1 LVFHGISAVLCGC
14 FLYSSGFKQ
23 FILIKM
29 DLSLDGAPIEH
40 EFWHLSLKPGQSYKK
55 QNLAPLHISHAVL
68 ETHNVDLK
76 DKDGFVQVR
85 VKHGSAKEFTVANLS
100 LKRNLCQVNVDMAFR
115 PKDDIEFRLTG
126 ERIPVNLIGLR
137 EMVVS
142 ESDEESEEDSESEL
156 DTSEI
161 VSGKRKA
168 PTANG
173 LPAKKSKQDDPYAK
187 LKNETLPE
195 EDDDEPYNPMADPNL
210 TTDELEKLPINEEE
224 TDDSE
229 DESDDEDEDE
239 SEEDSDEDVED
250 KGLSTLNG
258 SSIDYDSE
266 ESDDDPDVDMDSSD
280 EESPVKAPPKT
291 EKPMKQASTPKPNT
305 ASPKSVKKESKQ
317 DLNKSSGQQKSK
329 FEGTPKQ
336 AAAKKSSTPAAKEA
350 TPKVKDSKKGIMKD
364 TPDKLNKSAV
374 KDSAQKKAASMKA
387 GGVLVEDVS
396 VGSGSP
402 VKAGSMVSM
411 YYKGTLKSN
420 GKQFDAKETGK
431 PFKFRLGKGEVIPGW
446 DVGVAGMKVG
456 GRRKLSIPPKMGY
469 GKKGMGPIPGNAH
482 LNFEV
487 TLVGFN

>member
-1 LVFHGISAVLCGC
+1 
-14 FLYSSGFKQ
+14 
-23 FILIKM
+23 M
-29 DLSLDGAPIEH
+29 DLSLDGAPVEH
-40 EFWHLSLKPGQSYKK
+40 EFWHLSLKPGQSYQK
-55 QNLAPLHISHAVL
+55 QNMAPLHISHAVL

-85 VKHGSAKEFTVANLS
+85 VKHGPAKEFTVANLS
-100 LKRNLCQVNVDMAFR
+100 LKRNICQVNVDMAFR
-115 PKDDIEFRLTG
+115 PKDDIVFRLAG
-126 ERIPVNLIGLR
+126 ESIPVNLIGLK
-137 EMVVS
+137 EIAVPES
-142 ESDEESEEDSESEL
+142 DDESDEEEESEL

-173 LPAKKSKQDDPYAK
+173 LPAKKSKKDDHYAK
-187 LKNETLPE
+187 LKDETLPE
-195 EDDDEPYNPMADPNL
+195 EDDDEYYNPMADPNL
-210 TTDELEKLPINEEE
+210 TNDGELEKLPINEEEE

-239 SEEDSDEDVED
+239 TEEDSDEEVED
-250 KGLSTLNG
+250 EGQITLNG

-266 ESDDDPDVDMDSSD
+266 ESDDSDVEMDSSD
-280 EESPVKAPPKT
+280 EESPAKAPAKT
-291 EKPMKQASTPKPNT
+291 QKPMRPTSIKPNT
-305 ASPKSVKKESKQ
+305 ASPKSAKKESVQ

-329 FEGTPKQ
+329 SDGTPKQ
-336 AAAKKSSTPAAKEA
+336 AVAKKSSTPAAKEA

-374 KDSAQKKAASMKA
+374 KDSAQKKATSMRA

-396 VGSGSP
+396 VGSGGP

-446 DVGVAGMKVG
+446 DVGVEGMKVG